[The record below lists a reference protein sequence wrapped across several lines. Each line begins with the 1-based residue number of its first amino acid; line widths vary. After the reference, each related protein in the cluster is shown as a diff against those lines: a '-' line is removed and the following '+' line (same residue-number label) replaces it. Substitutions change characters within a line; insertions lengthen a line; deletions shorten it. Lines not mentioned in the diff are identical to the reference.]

1 MGENRM
7 SYAADL
13 ARDRDKYRL
22 QRDKI
27 ANHLYQVLDNDSP
40 KTRAAARKAVKA
52 IYDAECAEADR
63 LLATVG
69 L

>member
-1 MGENRM
+1 M

-13 ARDRDKYRL
+13 AKDRDKYRA
-22 QRDKI
+22 QRDKL

-40 KTRAAARKAVKA
+40 KTRAAARKAVTTMIQA
-52 IYDAECAEADR
+52 DCDAADR

>member
-1 MGENRM
+1 M

-13 ARDRDKYRL
+13 AKDRDKYRV
-22 QRDKI
+22 QRDKL
-27 ANHLYQVLDNDSP
+27 ANHIYQVLDNDSP
-40 KTRAAARKAVKA
+40 KTRAAARKAVRA
-52 IYDAECAEADR
+52 MYEAEIDAADK